1 MSPLLTND
9 ILVYPNSGQ
18 RLRLLRLHEVLRPE
32 PAGENQDEQPQPSE
46 TKVASVWFV
55 IDIDNPHA
63 LPFGK
68 DSQDLTNDLLT
79 GNAHFLKT
87 DPFLRSNGGKPW
99 KKSFIKLRNRAWDLI
114 KDMVQQ
120 PQVFFPR
127 ERSVLV
133 QVKKGKGE
141 GKASKPTLYGHLR
154 RYWQRG
160 QTPNALLPDY
170 LNCGAKGAVR
180 ICTPESP
187 KRGRP
192 RKYGDEVGINAS
204 TAIRNVFKAAIQRY
218 GKENAFTLRGSY
230 DDMVEKFFTKRE
242 EDPETGE
249 IRYLP
254 KRIPDGD
261 PKEPGTPDSDSKE
274 SGIPTFGQFKY
285 WFYREN
291 DSLDLKRRRV
301 SARVYDKDLRGYT
314 GTATTGVWGPGA
326 RYVIDA
332 TIADV
337 YVVSRLNRRRIVGRP
352 VLYVVIDTFSR
363 MIVGI
368 YIGLEGPSW
377 VGAMMA
383 LANAAADKV
392 AFCAQYNIPITQDD
406 WPCQHLC
413 TYLLGDRGE
422 MESHHV
428 DVLSANFNV
437 MIENAAAYR
446 ADWKGIVESR
456 FLLLPAKFK
465 PYTPGYIK
473 PDYRVR
479 GGNDYRLDAVL
490 DLDDFTRIFIACV
503 LRFNNHHELAGYDPD
518 RGVLAD
524 AVKPVP
530 LDLWNWGIVHRSGAL
545 RRYPEEL
552 VKFSLMPTGKASV
565 TTEGIKF
572 QGAFYSGE
580 RAMAQRWFDQARQ
593 GNGRSVDVSYDPRGM
608 DEIYV
613 HGDEPMSFDT
623 CSMTDRSR
631 ALRGLS
637 LQEIDEALTLSANNS
652 ANHRTEALM
661 ANSRMIGVINSTVE
675 AALAKQPPP
684 DDESDRS
691 RVKGIRE
698 NRAQEKNERRA
709 EERFRLGPPASPAA
723 PTSSPSGTNVLPFTK
738 APRND
743 YDEPDITELDNDGA
757 QQ

>member
-9 ILVYPNSGQ
+9 ILVYPHSGQ
-18 RLRLLRLHEVLRPE
+18 RLRLLRLHEVVRPDATGANE
-32 PAGENQDEQPQPSE
+32 DEKPQPSE
-46 TKVASVWFV
+46 TKVASIWFV
-55 IDIDNPHA
+55 IDIDAPHA

-68 DSQDLTNDLLT
+68 ESQELINDLLT
-79 GNAHFLKT
+79 GNAHLLMP
-87 DPFLRSNGGKPW
+87 DPFLRSNSGKPW
-99 KKSFIKLRNRAWDLI
+99 KQSLIKVRDRAWALI
-114 KDMVQQ
+114 KDLVQQ
-120 PQVFFPR
+120 IQIFFPQ

-133 QVKKGKGE
+133 QSKLGKTCE
-141 GKASKPTLYGHLR
+141 GKATKPTLYGHLR

-170 LNCGAKGAVR
+170 QKCGAKGVARV
-180 ICTPESP
+180 CTPESP

-192 RKYGDEVGINAS
+192 RIYGDEVGINAHK
-204 TAIRNVFKAAIQRY
+204 AIRDVFKAAIQRY
-218 GKENAFTLRGSY
+218 GKENAFTLPGIY
-230 DDMVEKFFTKRE
+230 DDMVERFFTKQE
-242 EDPETGE
+242 VDPETGE
-249 IRYLP
+249 VRYLP
-254 KRIPDGD
+254 KGITSDRANESGI
-261 PKEPGTPDSDSKE
+261 PDSDPKE
-274 SGIPTFGQFKY
+274 SGIPTLGEFKY
-285 WFYREN
+285 WFYCEG
-291 DSLDLKRRRV
+291 DSLNLKRRRLG
-301 SARVYDKDLRGYT
+301 ARVYDKDLRGYT

-392 AFCAQYNIPITQDD
+392 AFCAKYGIAIKQED

-503 LRFNNHHELAGYDPD
+503 LRFNNHHELADYDPD

-545 RRYPEEL
+545 RRYPEEV

-580 RAMAQRWFDQARQ
+580 RAMEQRWFDQARQ
-593 GNGRSVDVSYDPRGM
+593 GKGRSVDISYDPRGM
-608 DEIYV
+608 DDIYV
-613 HGDEPMSFDT
+613 HGDKPMAFDV

-637 LQEIDEALTLSANNS
+637 LQEIDEALTLSAHNS
-652 ANHRTEALM
+652 ANHRTDAKM
-661 ANSRMIGVINSTVE
+661 ATSRMIDVINTTVE

-684 DDESDRS
+684 DGESDRS
-691 RVKGIRE
+691 RVSNIRE
-698 NRAQEKNERRA
+698 NRAREKDDRRA
-709 EERFRLGPPASPAA
+709 EERFRLGATANQAAHPAK
-723 PTSSPSGTNVLPFTK
+723 TTVLPFPK
-738 APRND
+738 DRRND
-743 YDEPDITELDNDGA
+743 YDEPDITELDTDGA